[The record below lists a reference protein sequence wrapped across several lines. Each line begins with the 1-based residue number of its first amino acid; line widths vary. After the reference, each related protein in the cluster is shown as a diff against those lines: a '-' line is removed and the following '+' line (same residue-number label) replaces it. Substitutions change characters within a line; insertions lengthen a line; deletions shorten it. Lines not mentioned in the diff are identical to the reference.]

1 MSLASWFGRQSWL
14 EKAVIGTD
22 RLLYRLTGGKVSTV
36 SFSKQTGLTLIT
48 IGAKSGERRENQV
61 QYVADGDGML
71 VVGSNWGKPHH
82 PAWTANLLK
91 HPDISVNVRGDVRE
105 VRGELLSGTEREAAW
120 RKMVAAWPSFEDYV
134 ERSGGRELRVF
145 RLTPR

>member
-1 MSLASWFGRQSWL
+1 MSWF

-22 RLLYRLTGGKVSTV
+22 RLLYKLTGGKVMTV
-36 SFSKQTGLTLIT
+36 SFSKQSGLTLIT
-48 IGAKSGERRENQV
+48 VGARSGERRENQV
-61 QYVADGDGML
+61 QYVADGGSML
-71 VVGSNWGKPHH
+71 VVGSNWGKPNH

-91 HPDISVNVRGDVRE
+91 NPDIQVNVRGDVRD
-105 VRGELLSGTEREAAW
+105 VRATLLGGDEREAAW
-120 RKMVAAWPSFEDYV
+120 SKLVAAWPSFQDYV

>member
-1 MSLASWFGRQSWL
+1 MSWQ

-22 RLLYRLTGGKVSTV
+22 RLLYKLTGGKVGLV

-61 QYVADGDGML
+61 QYVADGDAML

-82 PAWTANLLK
+82 PAWTTNLLK
-91 HPDISVNVRGDVRE
+91 HPDIQVNVRGDVRD
-105 VRGELLSGTEREAAW
+105 VRGTLLEGAEREAAW
-120 RKMVAAWPSFEDYV
+120 TRMVAAYPTFQDYV

-145 RLTPR
+145 RLTAR

>member
-1 MSLASWFGRQSWL
+1 VSWF

-22 RLLYRLTGGKVSTV
+22 RLLYKLTGGKLMTV

-48 IGAKSGERRENQV
+48 VGAKSGERRENQV
-61 QYVADGDGML
+61 QYVADGSSML

-82 PAWTANLLK
+82 PGWTANILK
-91 HPDISVNVRGDVRE
+91 NPDIQVNVRGDVRE
-105 VRGELLSGTEREAAW
+105 VRGTLLEGAEREAAW
-120 RKMVAAWPSFEDYV
+120 RKMVAAWPAFEDYV
-134 ERSGGRELRVF
+134 KRSGGRELRVF

>member
-1 MSLASWFGRQSWL
+1 MSWF

-22 RLLYRLTGGKVSTV
+22 RLLYKLTGGKVMTV

-48 IGAKSGERRENQV
+48 MGAKSGERRENQV

-82 PAWTANLLK
+82 PGWTANLLK
-91 HPDISVNVRGDVRE
+91 HPDIQVNVRGDVRD
-105 VRGELLSGTEREAAW
+105 VRGTLLEGAEREAAW
-120 RKMVAAWPSFEDYV
+120 RKMVAAWPAFQDYV

>member
-1 MSLASWFGRQSWL
+1 MSWQQ
-14 EKAVIGTD
+14 KAVIGTD
-22 RLLYRLTGGKVSTV
+22 RLLYKLTGGKVGLV

-61 QYVADGDGML
+61 QYVADGDAML

-82 PAWTANLLK
+82 PAWTTNLLK
-91 HPDISVNVRGDVRE
+91 NPDIQVNVRGDIRD
-105 VRGELLSGTEREAAW
+105 VRGTLLEGAEREAAW
-120 RKMVAAWPSFEDYV
+120 TRMVAAYPAFQDYV

-145 RLTPR
+145 RLTAR

>member
-1 MSLASWFGRQSWL
+1 MSLL

-22 RLLYRLTGGKVSTV
+22 RLLYKLTGGKFTLVSL
-36 SFSKQTGLTLIT
+36 SKQTGLTLIT
-48 IGAKSGERRENQV
+48 VGAKSGERRENQV
-61 QYVADGDGML
+61 QYVADGASML
-71 VVGSNWGKPHH
+71 VVGSNWGKPNH

-91 HPDISVNVRGDVRE
+91 NPDISVNVRGDVRE
-105 VRGELLSGTEREAAW
+105 VRATLLEGAEREAAW
-120 RKMVAAWPSFEDYV
+120 TKMVAAWPSFQDYV